1 MSTQTPPPNWL
12 APLSGG
18 LVLFFFGVIL
28 AVISESLGVGILL
41 CLVGAALAAWAL
53 AKRDRYMRYGR

>member
-1 MSTQTPPPNWL
+1 MTQQPPPNWL

-18 LVLFFFGVIL
+18 LVLFFFGAIL
-28 AVISESLGVGILL
+28 AVVAESVGLGVLL
-41 CLVGAALAAWAL
+41 AIVGAVMAAWGL

>member
-1 MSTQTPPPNWL
+1 MTQQPPPNWL

-18 LVLFFFGVIL
+18 VVLLFFGLVL
-28 AVISESLGVGILL
+28 AVVSESMGLGILL
-41 CLVGAALAAWAL
+41 VIVGAVMGAWGL